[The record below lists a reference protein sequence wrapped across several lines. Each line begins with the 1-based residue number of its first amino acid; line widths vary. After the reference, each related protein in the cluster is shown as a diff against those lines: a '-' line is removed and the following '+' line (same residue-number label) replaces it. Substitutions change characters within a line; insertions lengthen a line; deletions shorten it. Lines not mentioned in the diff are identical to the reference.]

1 VPLRRAD
8 LHRHHAG
15 AQKAQARQGRLTDRP
30 VAAPAVNTAPTKSF
44 AALCFSDILPACFNF
59 LGYILLKSI
68 ALPVALLGV
77 FATANADEGQ
87 WQPYQLPQ
95 LSSELK
101 RIGITIPAEKLADLS
116 KHPMSAIVS
125 LGGCSASFVSGD
137 GLVVTNHH
145 CAYGAIQRNST
156 AEKNYI
162 VNGFLAKTRD
172 AELPGGPNT
181 LVYVTEKVDNV
192 TDRVLKGLSPTMSG
206 RERNEEVQNRI
217 KALTAECET
226 DKAYRCSVPS
236 FHRGLEY
243 YRIRQLMI
251 RDVRLVYAPADM
263 IGNFGGDVD
272 NFEWPR
278 QTGDYSFLRAYVGKD
293 GRPADPSP
301 DNVPYKSKDFLVVSA
316 EGLKNGDPI
325 LLAGYPGRTSRYKLP
340 SEIRFARDANF
351 PVRVADMQADLAVIA
366 AATKGNAAHDVRYAS
381 VVKGINNVLKKT
393 QGLLDGFAR
402 KDIAAIKDVQ
412 DAEFR
417 AWFNKPGNQKDVSPT
432 LLADLDATIA
442 ADMALSEQEF
452 AWSVAGNSDLLKSAR
467 TVYRLALEAAK
478 PDARRETGYQER
490 DLSFI
495 KARLT
500 RLEQSYV
507 GSVDEARFTAGLQR
521 YQKLAA
527 KMHPQGL
534 DALLPAPGAIGALY
548 KQSELGETA
557 KRLAWIGKDA
567 AAFEKSDDAFIKLAV
582 KLHDATMALE
592 NRRKEIDGN
601 LERIIP
607 QYMSAVIAW
616 KKSQGKPVYAD
627 ANSTLRVTFGTVAPY
642 SPRDGIV
649 KGPFTTVEGIVEK
662 HTAAEPFNA
671 PKPLLD
677 AVKGKRYGVFK
688 DPVLNTVPV
697 NFLSSADTTGGNS
710 GSAVMNKRGELVG
723 LNFDSTYE
731 SVTKDWYFDSDITRA
746 IHVDIRYML
755 WVMKEVDHADN
766 LLKEMTIKYP
776 RK

>member
-1 VPLRRAD
+1 M
-8 LHRHHAG
+8 
-15 AQKAQARQGRLTDRP
+15 
-30 VAAPAVNTAPTKSF
+30 
-44 AALCFSDILPACFNF
+44 
-59 LGYILLKSI
+59 LKSI

-156 AEKNYI
+156 ADKNYI

-181 LVYVTEKVDNV
+181 LVYVTEKVENV
-192 TDRVLKGLSPTMSG
+192 TDRVLKGLSPSMSG

-251 RDVRLVYAPADM
+251 RDVRLVYAPSDM

-278 QTGDYSFLRAYVGKD
+278 QTGDYAFLRAYVGKD

-351 PVRVADMQADLAVIA
+351 PVRVAEMQADLAVIA
-366 AATKGNAAHDVRYAS
+366 AATKGSAAHDVRYAS
-381 VVKGINNVLKKT
+381 VVKSINNVLKKT

-417 AWFNKPGNQKDVSPT
+417 AWFNKPGNQQGVSPT
-432 LLADLDATIA
+432 LLADLDAAIA

-478 PDARRETGYQER
+478 PDAKRETGYQER

-507 GSVDEARFTAGLQR
+507 GSVDEARFAAGLQR

-534 DALLPAPGAIGALY
+534 DALLPAPGAVGALY
-548 KQSELGETA
+548 KQSELGDTA
-557 KRLAWIGKDA
+557 KRLGWIGKDA
-567 AAFEKSDDAFIKLAV
+567 AAFAKSDDAFIELAV
-582 KLHDATMALE
+582 KLHDVTMALE

-677 AVKGKRYGVFK
+677 AVKEKRYGVFK

>member
-1 VPLRRAD
+1 M
-8 LHRHHAG
+8 
-15 AQKAQARQGRLTDRP
+15 
-30 VAAPAVNTAPTKSF
+30 F
-44 AALCFSDILPACFNF
+44 
-59 LGYILLKSI
+59 KSI

-77 FATANADEGQ
+77 FAVAHADEGQ
-87 WQPYQLPQ
+87 WQPHQLPQ
-95 LSSELK
+95 LKSELK
-101 RIGITIPAEKLADLS
+101 RIGITIPAEKLTDLT

-125 LGGCSASFVSGD
+125 LGGCSASFVSPD

-145 CAYGAIQRNST
+145 CAYGAIQRNAT
-156 AEKNYI
+156 PEKNYI
-162 VNGFLAKTRD
+162 VNGFLAKTR
-172 AELPGGPNT
+172 AEELPGGPNT
-181 LVYVTEKVDNV
+181 LVYVTEKVENV
-192 TDRVLKGLSPTMSG
+192 TDRVLKDLAPTLSG
-206 RERNEEVQNRI
+206 RERNELVESRI
-217 KALTAECET
+217 KALIAECET

-251 RDVRLVYAPADM
+251 RDVRLVYAPSDM
-263 IGNFGGDVD
+263 VGNFGGDID

-278 QTGDYSFLRAYVGKD
+278 QTGDFSFLRAYVGKD

-340 SEIRFARDANF
+340 AEIRFARDANF
-351 PVRVADMQADLAVIA
+351 PLRVADMQADLAVIA
-366 AATKGNAAHDVRYAS
+366 AATKGNAQYDVRYAS
-381 VVKGINNVLKKT
+381 VVKSINNVLKKT

-417 AWFNKPGNQKDVSPT
+417 AWFNQPANQKGASKT
-432 LLADLDATIA
+432 LLADLDAVIA
-442 ADMALSEQEF
+442 ADMALSEEEF
-452 AWSVAGNSDLLKSAR
+452 AYSVATNSDLLKSAR
-467 TVYRLALEAAK
+467 TLYRLALEQQK
-478 PDARRETGYQER
+478 PNAQRESGYQER

-500 RLEQSYV
+500 RLEQSFV
-507 GSVDEARFTAGLQR
+507 PSVDEARFAASLQR
-521 YQKLAA
+521 YAKLAA
-527 KMHPQGL
+527 KTHPQGL
-534 DALLPAPGAIGALY
+534 DALLPAPDAVGALY
-548 KQSELGETA
+548 KQTRLGDTA
-557 KRLAWIGKDA
+557 QRLAWMSKDP
-567 AAFEKSDDAFIKLAV
+567 AAFKASDDAFIQLAV
-582 KLHDATMALE
+582 KMHDVAMSIE

-601 LERIIP
+601 LERVIP

-616 KKSQGKPVYAD
+616 KKSQGKPVYPD
-627 ANSTLRVTFGTVAPY
+627 ANSTLRVTYGTVSPY
-642 SPRDGIV
+642 MPRDGLV
-649 KGPFTTVEGIVEK
+649 KGPFTTVQGIVEK
-662 HTAAEPFNA
+662 HTGADPFIA
-671 PKPLLD
+671 PKNLLA
-677 AVKGKRYGVFK
+677 AVKEQRFGVFK
-688 DPVLNTVPV
+688 DPVLGTVPV

-731 SVTKDWYFDSDITRA
+731 SITKDWYFDSAITRA

-766 LLKEMTIKYP
+766 LLKEMKIKYP
-776 RK
+776 AK

>member
-1 VPLRRAD
+1 M
-8 LHRHHAG
+8 
-15 AQKAQARQGRLTDRP
+15 
-30 VAAPAVNTAPTKSF
+30 
-44 AALCFSDILPACFNF
+44 
-59 LGYILLKSI
+59 LKSI

-156 AEKNYI
+156 ADKNYI

-181 LVYVTEKVDNV
+181 LVYVTEKVENV
-192 TDRVLKGLSPTMSG
+192 TDRVLKGLSPSMSG

-251 RDVRLVYAPADM
+251 RDVRLVYAPSDM

-278 QTGDYSFLRAYVGKD
+278 QTGDYAFLRAYVGKD

-301 DNVPYKSKDFLVVSA
+301 NNVPYKSKDFLVVSA

-381 VVKGINNVLKKT
+381 VVKSINNVLKKT

-402 KDIAAIKDVQ
+402 KDIASIKDVQ

-417 AWFNKPGNQKDVSPT
+417 TWFNKPGNQQGVSPT
-432 LLADLDATIA
+432 LLADLDAAIA

-452 AWSVAGNSDLLKSAR
+452 AWSVASNSDLLKSAR

-478 PDARRETGYQER
+478 PDAKRETGYQER

-507 GSVDEARFTAGLQR
+507 GSVDEARFVAGLQR

-534 DALLPAPGAIGALY
+534 DALLPPPGAVGTLY

-557 KRLAWIGKDA
+557 KRLGWIGKDA
-567 AAFEKSDDAFIKLAV
+567 AAFAKSDDAFIQLAV
-582 KLHDATMALE
+582 KLHDVTMALE

-677 AVKGKRYGVFK
+677 AVKEKRYGVFK